1 MSACVIA
8 AALGPAD
15 QCERLQ
21 AALTQ
26 PAALLP
32 RREIHVGVCP
42 LPRPVVL
49 GPVETGGA
57 QPVLQRQLVAVAD
70 AEPAL
75 FGAVDEEQP
84 AERPERLAADVA
96 GVLLVD
102 DEDPTP
108 AFDEFAC
115 GDQARQTRSHDDDVS
130 VCHGAT
136 LAGVGYA
143 ASVNAVC
150 GVQWYTAGTH

>member
-1 MSACVIA
+1 MPACVIA
-8 AALGPAD
+8 TALGPAD

-32 RREIHVGVCP
+32 RGEVDVGVRP

-70 AEPAL
+70 AQPAL

-84 AERPERLAADVA
+84 AERPERLAADVV

-102 DEDPTP
+102 DQDPAA

-115 GDQARQTRSHDDDVS
+115 GDQARQARSHDDDIS
-130 VCHGAT
+130 IRHMPPR
-136 LAGVGYA
+136 
-143 ASVNAVC
+143 
-150 GVQWYTAGTH
+150 